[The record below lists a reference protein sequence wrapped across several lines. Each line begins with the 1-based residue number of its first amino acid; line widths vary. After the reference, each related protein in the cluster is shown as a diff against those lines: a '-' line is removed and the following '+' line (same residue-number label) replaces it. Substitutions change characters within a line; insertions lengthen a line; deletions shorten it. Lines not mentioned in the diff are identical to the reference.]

1 MSNLNQTQGNEYLVE
16 TIQNIVENKLEN
28 PEELK

>member
-1 MSNLNQTQGNEYLVE
+1 MSNLNQTQGNEYLAE